1 MSTVTFELPV
11 GSVPDLP
18 LREGMAFHGVVKGG
32 KMHVTVDTEAEE
44 PVEPPAM
51 TEREKAAREFVK
63 KWGGSLTMPTQ
74 EELDA
79 DPRLAYLIKK
89 HVLGV
94 PADELF

>member
-51 TEREKAAREFVK
+51 TEREKAARRFVASVR
-63 KWGGSLTMPTQ
+63 GALTMPTQ
-74 EELDA
+74 EEFEA
-79 DPRLAYLIKK
+79 DPRLAYLYKK
-89 HVLGV
+89 HVLCI
-94 PADELF
+94 PSDELF